1 MAKLAGRWVAKFV
14 GRWVAKLVGRWVTKL
29 LAHLLATAALRV
41 RIQTS
46 PKNKKNWRHN
56 QRSDQHNPARQ
67 KNIQKNNCVLGSV
80 FRHLSVAVLV
90 WISYPEPVTIF
101 GRKKRCNIEVIIFV

>member
-1 MAKLAGRWVAKFV
+1 VAKLVGRWSAKLAGRWVA
-14 GRWVAKLVGRWVTKL
+14 KL

-46 PKNKKNWRHN
+46 PKNQKIGVISKGVTNTLQTAKKYKK
-56 QRSDQHNPARQ
+56 S
-67 KNIQKNNCVLGSV
+67 VLGSV

-90 WISYPEPVTIF
+90 WISYPEPFSIL
-101 GRKKRCNIEVIIFV
+101 GRNKRYT